1 MARGSKNKGI
11 KREVVVPPK
20 CLQDN
25 NIDSDTDIYSD
36 HNSEMS
42 ESLFKNKLVKKKR
55 RAMITKPIRADKVPI
70 CIIKSKHHSVE
81 RHQIPEEDTQEED
94 TQDTQEPE
102 DDVQITSDI
111 EQVHPVYTIKNNM
124 ANPAPPGSG
133 EDCDPLAAL
142 GLTPSKTHKVQR
154 SPAKSPRTTGK

>member
-20 CLQDN
+20 CLEDN
-25 NIDSDTDIYSD
+25 KIDSDTDINSD

-42 ESLFKNKLVKKKR
+42 ESLFKDKTVKKKR
-55 RAMITKPIRADKVPI
+55 KAIVNKPIRAEKVPI
-70 CIIKSKHHSVE
+70 CIIKTKHHSVE
-81 RHQIPEEDTQEED
+81 RHKIQEEDTQEED

-102 DDVQITSDI
+102 DEIVITSDI

-124 ANPAPPGSG
+124 ANPPPPGSG
-133 EDCDPLAAL
+133 EDCDPLAKL
-142 GLTPSKTHKVQR
+142 GLTPSKTHKAQR
-154 SPAKSPRTTGK
+154 SPAKSPRKTGK